1 MKAYKIANLKMS
13 DEEFYERRKQENE
26 EVFKEREREKVM
38 REVLLNKFKEE
49 RQWKIK
55 DINTVSR

>member
-38 REVLLNKFKEE
+38 RKILMNKFKEKE
-49 RQWKIK
+49 KWR
-55 DINTVSR
+55 